1 MKTKVRKINIT
12 SLKCIT
18 LVAKLFQSSRR
29 IVVMDIYHIGQQL
42 GKIKPWVWLITGS
55 IILSGCSIT
64 PTAVKDEAQLNNTYK
79 GLHEVLNAQEAINH
93 KITLS
98 EAIART
104 LKYNLDHRVQ
114 QAQLMLESGNLK
126 AAYMEM
132 LPAVNLGVDYS
143 FRNNELI
150 QNLVDSNGNVV
161 SGDQSFTPREVLNQS
176 YGLQWSFLDL
186 GLSYTR
192 AQQQA
197 NRVMIAEEERRKI
210 TQQLVQEVVSAYW
223 KAWTAQSMI
232 AEVTRF
238 KEKAELALQRSK
250 EAADKKANTP
260 QIELDYQQV
269 LIKAIRKINQLNA
282 QIIDAKAN
290 LLRLMNAA
298 PSSEFELSN
307 PGSNLAQ
314 LPNILPQFEKM
325 DTLALIYRP
334 ELRQASYQ
342 AEIAK
347 KGIQAAI
354 INMLPGIDFSFGY
367 NVTNNEFMK
376 NQYWWGG
383 NIGASLNLIQTVLS
397 GPYAI
402 NLANQTHSFE
412 QLKQIATTI
421 TVLTQVRIAYTNYL
435 LWQEDANYAVQ
446 EAKVSMALFEHAEK
460 LEKVNQ
466 GNEQIT
472 IRRGV
477 EAISAQFDK
486 DVTLAR
492 AHEALSKLY
501 QSIGL
506 DILSSDVRNLPL
518 ADIEKKVSAVLEA
531 QSQGEFNAELDKAY
545 AKVKPTLD
553 TIKHEMQLSADHQT
567 GVNHPEQVEQ
577 TGQDAMD
584 NNSNDTTAKQ
594 KTSSLPENTTK

>member
-1 MKTKVRKINIT
+1 MSCSV
-12 SLKCIT
+12 
-18 LVAKLFQSSRR
+18 
-29 IVVMDIYHIGQQL
+29 
-42 GKIKPWVWLITGS
+42 
-55 IILSGCSIT
+55 SIT
-64 PTAVKDEAQLNNTYK
+64 PKAIENEAQLNNTYK
-79 GLHEVLNAQEAINH
+79 GLHEILSAQQPINH

-132 LPAVNLGVDYS
+132 LPALNVGVDYS

-150 QNLVDSNGNVV
+150 QNLVNSNGQTTP
-161 SGDQSFTPREVLNQS
+161 GDQSFTPREILNQS
-176 YGLQWSFLDL
+176 YGLQWSLLDL

-210 TQQLVQEVVSAYW
+210 VQQLVQEVVTTYW
-223 KAWTAQSMI
+223 KAWTAQTMLS
-232 AEVTRF
+232 EVLRF
-238 KEKAELALQRSK
+238 KEKAELALKRSK
-250 EAADKKANTP
+250 EAESKKINTP

-282 QIIDAKAN
+282 QIMDASAN
-290 LLRLMNAA
+290 LKRLMNV
-298 PSSEFELSN
+298 SSNSQFELTD
-307 PGSNLAQ
+307 PGVPLAG
-314 LPNILPQFEKM
+314 LPTIAPQFEKM

-342 AEIAK
+342 TEIAR

-354 INMLPGIDFSFGY
+354 INMLPGIDFNFGY

-383 NIGASLNLIQTVLS
+383 NIGASLNLIQTVLA

-412 QLKQIATTI
+412 QLRQIASTV

-435 LWQEDANYAVQ
+435 LWQEDAAYAVK
-446 EAKVSMALFEHAEK
+446 EADVSIALLEYAEK
-460 LEKVNQ
+460 LEQTNK

-472 IRRGV
+472 IRRGI

-486 DVTLAR
+486 NVTLAR

-506 DILSSDVRNLPL
+506 DIMPADARNLPL
-518 ADIEKKVSAVLEA
+518 PELEKKVAVILKA
-531 QSQGEFNAELDKAY
+531 QSQGEFNVQINKAY
-545 AKVKPTLD
+545 AEVKPTLD
-553 TIKHEMQLSADHQT
+553 RIKAEMLEEEK
-567 GVNHPEQVEQ
+567 EQ
-577 TGQDAMD
+577 M
-584 NNSNDTTAKQ
+584 S
-594 KTSSLPENTTK
+594 KTSAPVKKDTKSTSKKTASTVAMPKPQSTVTKK

>member
-1 MKTKVRKINIT
+1 MDNPANKLTRSIKLLPIALAALVIT
-12 SLKCIT
+12 
-18 LVAKLFQSSRR
+18 
-29 IVVMDIYHIGQQL
+29 
-42 GKIKPWVWLITGS
+42 
-55 IILSGCSIT
+55 GCSIT
-64 PTAVKDEAQLNNTYK
+64 PKAVDHETQLNNTYK
-79 GLHEVLNAQEAINH
+79 GLHNAFNAQQAIDH

-104 LKYNLDHRVQ
+104 LKYNLDHKVQ

-132 LPAVNLGVDYS
+132 LPALNAGVDYS
-143 FRNNELI
+143 FRNNDLI
-150 QNLVDSNGNVV
+150 QNLVDSNGTTQN
-161 SGDQSFTPREVLNQS
+161 GEQSFTPREVINQS
-176 YGLQWSFLDL
+176 YGLQWSLLDL

-210 TQQLVQEVVSAYW
+210 TQQLIQEVVSAYW
-223 KAWTAQSMI
+223 KAWTAQTMI
-232 AEVTRF
+232 SEVTRF
-238 KEKAELALQRSK
+238 KEKAELALKRSK
-250 EAADKKANTP
+250 EAANSKANTP

-282 QIIDAKAN
+282 QIADAKSTLA
-290 LLRLMNAA
+290 RLMNAS
-298 PSSEFELSN
+298 PDSKFELTN
-307 PGSNLAQ
+307 PGTDLAQ
-314 LPNILPQFEKM
+314 LPDINPQFEKM

-354 INMLPGIDFSFGY
+354 INMLPGIDFTFGY
-367 NVTNNEFMK
+367 NATNNEFMR

-383 NIGASLNLIQTVLS
+383 NIGASLNLIQTVLT

-402 NLANQTHSFE
+402 SLANQTHSFE

-435 LWQEDANYAVQ
+435 LWQEDAHYAVQ
-446 EAKVSMALFEHAEK
+446 EAKVSMALFDHAEK
-460 LEKVNQ
+460 LEKANQ

-472 IRRGV
+472 IRRGI

-506 DILSSDVRNLPL
+506 DIMPAEARNMPL
-518 ADIEKKVSAVLEA
+518 AELEKKVSTVLKA
-531 QSQGEFNAELDKAY
+531 QSQGEFNSEINKAY
-545 AKVKPTLD
+545 ADIKPTLD
-553 TIKHEMQLSADHQT
+553 KIKANMLAEEKAQT
-567 GVNHPEQVEQ
+567 TKAKTPTNVTPTANSK
-577 TGQDAMD
+577 DSKD
-584 NNSNDTTAKQ
+584 NKVSNAAPA
-594 KTSSLPENTTK
+594 TSSSSVKAGKTANTTNTK

>member
-1 MKTKVRKINIT
+1 MGAHKKESGCKKGLCVKQIA
-12 SLKCIT
+12 L
-18 LVAKLFQSSRR
+18 LF
-29 IVVMDIYHIGQQL
+29 V
-42 GKIKPWVWLITGS
+42 PLIMA
-55 IILSGCSIT
+55 GCSIT
-64 PTAVKDEAQLNNTYK
+64 PTAIDNQTQLNNTYK
-79 GLHEVLNAQEAINH
+79 GLHDALNAQKPINH

-104 LKYNLDHRVQ
+104 LKYNLDHKVQ

-132 LPAVNLGVDYS
+132 LPALNAGVDYS
-143 FRNNELI
+143 FRNNDLI
-150 QNLVDSNGNVV
+150 QNLVNSDGQVV
-161 SGDQSFTPREVLNQS
+161 SGEQSFTPREVINQS
-176 YGLQWSFLDL
+176 YGLQWSLLDL

-210 TQQLVQEVVSAYW
+210 TQQLIQEVVSAYW
-223 KAWTAQSMI
+223 KAWTAQTMI
-232 AEVTRF
+232 GEVNRF
-238 KEKAELALQRSK
+238 KAKAELALKRSK
-250 EAADKKANTP
+250 EAASSKANTP

-282 QIIDAKAN
+282 QIADAKAT
-290 LLRLMNAA
+290 LARLMNA
-298 PSSEFELSN
+298 SLDSKFELTN
-307 PGSNLAQ
+307 PGTDLAQ
-314 LPNILPQFEKM
+314 LPDINPQFEKM

-354 INMLPGIDFSFGY
+354 VNMLPGIDFIFGY
-367 NVTNNEFMK
+367 NATNNQFMK
-376 NQYWWGG
+376 NQYWLGG
-383 NIGASLNLIQTVLS
+383 NIGASLNLIQTVLT

-402 NLANQTHSFE
+402 SLANQTHSFE

-435 LWQEDANYAVQ
+435 LWQEDAHYAVQ
-446 EAKVSMALFEHAEK
+446 EAKVSMSLFEHAEK
-460 LEKVNQ
+460 LEKANQ

-472 IRRGV
+472 IRRGI

-506 DILSSDVRNLPL
+506 DIMPAEARNMPL
-518 ADIEKKVSAVLEA
+518 VELEEKVTSVLKA
-531 QSQGEFNAELDKAY
+531 QSQGEFNQEIDKAY
-545 AKVKPTLD
+545 ADIKPTLD
-553 TIKHEMQLSADHQT
+553 KIKSDMLLERSEKDKIADKEKTEVPDNKGDSSAK
-567 GVNHPEQVEQ
+567 
-577 TGQDAMD
+577 D
-584 NNSNDTTAKQ
+584 NAKI
-594 KTSSLPENTTK
+594 KNKKSS

>member
-1 MKTKVRKINIT
+1 MKSDNEGKTGIN
-12 SLKCIT
+12 LKLLPIALLT
-18 LVAKLFQSSRR
+18 LFV
-29 IVVMDIYHIGQQL
+29 
-42 GKIKPWVWLITGS
+42 T
-55 IILSGCSIT
+55 GCSIT
-64 PTAVKDEAQLNNTYK
+64 PKAIENEAQLNNTYK
-79 GLHEVLNAQEAINH
+79 GLREVLNTQQPIDH

-132 LPAVNLGVDYS
+132 LPALNVGVDYS

-150 QNLVDSNGNVV
+150 QNLVDSNGQV
-161 SGDQSFTPREVLNQS
+161 SPGGQSYTPREILNQS
-176 YGLQWSFLDL
+176 YGLEWSLLDL
-186 GLSYTR
+186 GLSFTR

-210 TQQLVQEVVSAYW
+210 VQQLVQEVVTTYW
-223 KAWTAQSMI
+223 KAWTAQTMLS
-232 AEVTRF
+232 EVLRF
-238 KEKAELALQRSK
+238 KEKAELALKRSK
-250 EAADKKANTP
+250 EAESKKINTP

-282 QIIDAKAN
+282 QIMDASAN
-290 LLRLMNAA
+290 LKRLMNV
-298 PSSEFELSN
+298 SSGSQFELSD
-307 PGSNLAQ
+307 PGVPLAG
-314 LPNILPQFEKM
+314 LPTISPQFEKM

-342 AEIAK
+342 TEIAK

-354 INMLPGIDFSFGY
+354 INMLPGIDFNFGY

-383 NIGASLNLIQTVLS
+383 NIGASLNLIQTVLA

-412 QLKQIATTI
+412 QLRQIASTV

-435 LWQEDANYAVQ
+435 LWQEDAAYAVK
-446 EAKVSMALFEHAEK
+446 EADVSMALLEYAEK
-460 LEKVNQ
+460 LEQTNK

-472 IRRGV
+472 IRRGI

-486 DVTLAR
+486 NVTLAR

-501 QSIGL
+501 QSVGL
-506 DILSSDVRNLPL
+506 DIMPADARNLPL
-518 ADIEKKVSAVLEA
+518 PELEKKVAVILKA
-531 QSQGEFNAELDKAY
+531 QSQGEFNVQINKAY
-545 AKVKPTLD
+545 TEVKPILD
-553 TIKHEMQLSADHQT
+553 RIKAEMLEEEKEQMSKTSAPVKKDTKFISKKNSQRGSNAKTPKYSHQKIMDSDCLSAH
-567 GVNHPEQVEQ
+567 
-577 TGQDAMD
+577 
-584 NNSNDTTAKQ
+584 
-594 KTSSLPENTTK
+594 LPLIPLFSQEVCEAG

>member
-1 MKTKVRKINIT
+1 MAVAALVIT
-12 SLKCIT
+12 
-18 LVAKLFQSSRR
+18 
-29 IVVMDIYHIGQQL
+29 
-42 GKIKPWVWLITGS
+42 
-55 IILSGCSIT
+55 GCSIT
-64 PTAVKDEAQLNNTYK
+64 PKAIDHETQLNNTYK
-79 GLHEVLNAQEAINH
+79 GLHDALNAQQPINH

-104 LKYNLDHRVQ
+104 LKYNLDHKVQ

-132 LPAVNLGVDYS
+132 LPALNASVDYS
-143 FRNNELI
+143 FRNNDLI
-150 QNLVDSNGNVV
+150 QNLVNSDGQVV
-161 SGDQSFTPREVLNQS
+161 SGEQSFTPREVINQS
-176 YGLQWSFLDL
+176 YGLQWSLLDL

-210 TQQLVQEVVSAYW
+210 TQQLIQEVVSAYW
-223 KAWTAQSMI
+223 KAWTAQTMI
-232 AEVTRF
+232 SEVNRF
-238 KEKAELALQRSK
+238 KEKAELALKRSK
-250 EAADKKANTP
+250 EAASSKANTP

-282 QIIDAKAN
+282 QIADAKAT
-290 LLRLMNAA
+290 LARLMNA
-298 PSSEFELSN
+298 SLDSKFELTN
-307 PGSNLAQ
+307 PGTDLAQ
-314 LPNILPQFEKM
+314 LPDINPQFAKM

-342 AEIAK
+342 AEIAR

-354 INMLPGIDFSFGY
+354 INMLPGIDFNFGY
-367 NVTNNEFMK
+367 NATNNEFMK
-376 NQYWWGG
+376 NQYWLGG
-383 NIGASLNLIQTVLS
+383 NIGASLNLIQTVLT

-402 NLANQTHSFE
+402 NLANETHSFE

-421 TVLTQVRIAYTNYL
+421 TVLTQVRVAYTNYL
-435 LWQEDANYAVQ
+435 LWQEDAHYAVQ
-446 EAKVSMALFEHAEK
+446 EAKVSMSLFEHAEK
-460 LEKVNQ
+460 LEKANQ

-472 IRRGV
+472 IRRGI

-506 DILSSDVRNLPL
+506 DIMPAEARNMPL
-518 ADIEKKVSAVLEA
+518 AELEKKVSTVLKA
-531 QSQGEFNAELDKAY
+531 QSQGEFNREINKAY
-545 AKVKPTLD
+545 DDIKPTLD
-553 TIKHEMQLSADHQT
+553 KIKAQMLAEEKEKT
-567 GVNHPEQVEQ
+567 VNNKASKP
-577 TGQDAMD
+577 TTSPA
-584 NNSNDTTAKQ
+584 SNTAK
-594 KTSSLPENTTK
+594 ENTK

>member
-1 MKTKVRKINIT
+1 MEI
-12 SLKCIT
+12 
-18 LVAKLFQSSRR
+18 SRLHQHVGR
-29 IVVMDIYHIGQQL
+29 V
-42 GKIKPWVWLITGS
+42 KPFVWLTTVTIF
-55 IILSGCSIT
+55 LSGCSIS
-64 PTAVKDEAQLNNTYK
+64 PQAVKNEVQLNNTYK
-79 GLHEVLNAQEAINH
+79 GLHEILNTQPPINH
-93 KITLS
+93 EITLP

-114 QAQLMLESGNLK
+114 QAQLMIESGNLK

-132 LPAVNLGVDYS
+132 LPALNANIGYS

-150 QNLVDSNGNVV
+150 QNLVDSNGQVV
-161 SGDQSFTPREVLNQS
+161 SGDRSFTPREVLSQS
-176 YGLQWSFLDL
+176 YGLQWSLLDL
-186 GLSYTR
+186 GLGYTR
-192 AQQQA
+192 AEQQA

-210 TQQLVQEVVSAYW
+210 MQKLVQEVISVYW
-223 KAWTAQSMI
+223 KAWIAQSMI
-232 AEVTRF
+232 AEVARF
-238 KEKAELALQRSK
+238 KEKVELALRRSQ
-250 EAADKKANTP
+250 EAVDKKVNTP
-260 QIELDYQQV
+260 QVELDYQQD
-269 LIKAIRKINQLNA
+269 LIKAIRRINQLTA
-282 QIIDAKAN
+282 QIVDAKAN
-290 LLRLMNAA
+290 LMRLMNASPNSNFA
-298 PSSEFELSN
+298 LTN

-347 KGIQAAI
+347 KGIKAAI
-354 INMLPGIDFSFGY
+354 MNMLPGIDFNFGY

-383 NIGASLNLIQTVLS
+383 NIGASLNLIQTVLAS
-397 GPYAI
+397 PYAI
-402 NLANQTHSFE
+402 SLANQIHSFE

-421 TVLTQVRIAYTNYL
+421 TVLTQVRVAYMNYL
-435 LWQEDANYAVQ
+435 LWQEDASYAVQ

-460 LEKVNQ
+460 LEQINQ

-492 AHEALSKLY
+492 AYEALSKLY

-506 DILSSDVRNLPL
+506 DLLFIEVRDLPL
-518 ADIEKKVSAVLEA
+518 AEIEKKVSSLLKA
-531 QSQGEFNAELDKAY
+531 QSHGEFNAEINKAY
-545 AKVKPTLD
+545 AEVEPTLD
-553 TIKHEMQLSADHQT
+553 KIKHEMQLASENQAIADKPKLDKTEATIMKKNTNETTFDQ
-567 GVNHPEQVEQ
+567 
-577 TGQDAMD
+577 
-584 NNSNDTTAKQ
+584 NNPR
-594 KTSSLPENTTK
+594 LPKKAPK

>member
-1 MKTKVRKINIT
+1 MDNPANKLTRSIKLLPIALAALVIT
-12 SLKCIT
+12 
-18 LVAKLFQSSRR
+18 
-29 IVVMDIYHIGQQL
+29 
-42 GKIKPWVWLITGS
+42 
-55 IILSGCSIT
+55 GCSIT
-64 PTAVKDEAQLNNTYK
+64 PKAVDHETQLNNTYK
-79 GLHEVLNAQEAINH
+79 GLHNAFNAQQAIDH

-104 LKYNLDHRVQ
+104 LKYNLDHKVQ

-132 LPAVNLGVDYS
+132 LPALNAGVDYS
-143 FRNNELI
+143 FRNNDLI
-150 QNLVDSNGNVV
+150 QNLVDSNGTTQN
-161 SGDQSFTPREVLNQS
+161 GEQSFTPREVINQS
-176 YGLQWSFLDL
+176 YGLQWSLLDL

-210 TQQLVQEVVSAYW
+210 TQQLIQEVVSAYW
-223 KAWTAQSMI
+223 KAWTAQTMI
-232 AEVTRF
+232 SEVTRF
-238 KEKAELALQRSK
+238 KEKAELALKRSK
-250 EAADKKANTP
+250 EAASSKANTP

-282 QIIDAKAN
+282 QIADAKAT
-290 LLRLMNAA
+290 LARLMNAS
-298 PSSEFELSN
+298 PDSKFELTN
-307 PGSNLAQ
+307 PGTDLAQ
-314 LPNILPQFEKM
+314 LPDINPQFEKM

-354 INMLPGIDFSFGY
+354 INMLPGIDFTFGY
-367 NVTNNEFMK
+367 NATNNEFMR

-383 NIGASLNLIQTVLS
+383 NIGASLNLIQTVLT

-402 NLANQTHSFE
+402 SLANQTHSFE

-435 LWQEDANYAVQ
+435 LWQEDAHYAVQ
-446 EAKVSMALFEHAEK
+446 EAKVSMALFDHAEK
-460 LEKVNQ
+460 LEKANQ

-472 IRRGV
+472 IRRGI

-506 DILSSDVRNLPL
+506 DIMPAEARNMPL
-518 ADIEKKVSAVLEA
+518 AELEKKVSTVLKA
-531 QSQGEFNAELDKAY
+531 QSQGEFNSEINKAY
-545 AKVKPTLD
+545 ADIKPTLD
-553 TIKHEMQLSADHQT
+553 KIKANMLAEEKAQT
-567 GVNHPEQVEQ
+567 TKAAKTTNVTPAANSK
-577 TGQDAMD
+577 DSKD
-584 NNSNDTTAKQ
+584 NKVSNATPA
-594 KTSSLPENTTK
+594 TSSSSVKAGKTANTTNTK

>member
-1 MKTKVRKINIT
+1 MKKQHQKSKAHLKVKSWLWLIAGG
-12 SLKCIT
+12 IT
-18 LVAKLFQSSRR
+18 L
-29 IVVMDIYHIGQQL
+29 
-42 GKIKPWVWLITGS
+42 T
-55 IILSGCSIT
+55 GCSIT
-64 PTAVKDEAQLNNTYK
+64 PTAVTNEAQLNNTYK
-79 GLHEVLNAQEAINH
+79 GLHEAIENQQEINR
-93 KITLS
+93 KVTLA

-104 LKYNLDHRVQ
+104 LKYNLDHKVQ

-132 LPAVNLGVDYS
+132 LPALNAGVDYS

-161 SGDQSFTPREVLNQS
+161 SGDQSYTPREVLNQS
-176 YGLQWSFLDL
+176 YGLQWSLLDL

-197 NRVMIAEEERRKI
+197 NRVMIAEEERRRV
-210 TQQLVQEVVSAYW
+210 TQQLIQEVVSAYW
-223 KAWTAQSMI
+223 KAWTAQSMKE
-232 AEVTRF
+232 EVVRF
-238 KEKAELALQRSK
+238 KAKAELALQRSK
-250 EAADKKANTP
+250 EASEKKVNTP

-282 QIIDAKAN
+282 QIADAKAT
-290 LLRLMNAA
+290 LVRLMNVK
-298 PSSEFELSN
+298 PGSEFELAS
-307 PGSNLAQ
+307 PTKDLID
-314 LPNILPQFEKM
+314 LPDISPQFEKM
-325 DTLALIYRP
+325 DTLALVYRP

-342 AEIAK
+342 AEIAR

-354 INMLPGIDFSFGY
+354 VNMLPGIDFSFGY

-383 NIGASLNLIQTVLS
+383 NIGASLNLIQTVLT

-402 NLANQTHSFE
+402 KLANEVHSFE
-412 QLKQIATTI
+412 QLKQIATTMA
-421 TVLTQVRIAYTNYL
+421 VLTQVRVAYVNYL
-435 LWQEDANYAVQ
+435 LWQEDARYAIQ

-460 LEKVNQ
+460 LEKASQ

-486 DVTLAR
+486 DVSLAR

-506 DILSSDVRNLPL
+506 DILPADARYLPL
-518 ADIEKKVSAVLEA
+518 DELEKKVQVILKE
-531 QSQGEFNAELDKAY
+531 QSQGQFNGAINKAY
-545 AKVKPTLD
+545 DGLKPTLD
-553 TIKHEMQLSADHQT
+553 KIKAQMLKDEKMTEIIKTPEIKEMKEPPPSQATD
-567 GVNHPEQVEQ
+567 
-577 TGQDAMD
+577 
-584 NNSNDTTAKQ
+584 K
-594 KTSSLPENTTK
+594 

>member
-1 MKTKVRKINIT
+1 M
-12 SLKCIT
+12 
-18 LVAKLFQSSRR
+18 
-29 IVVMDIYHIGQQL
+29 
-42 GKIKPWVWLITGS
+42 PLIMA
-55 IILSGCSIT
+55 GCSIT
-64 PTAVKDEAQLNNTYK
+64 PTAVDHETQLNNTYK
-79 GLHEVLNAQEAINH
+79 GLHNAFNAQQAINH

-104 LKYNLDHRVQ
+104 LKYNLDHKVQ

-132 LPAVNLGVDYS
+132 LPALNMGVDYS
-143 FRNNELI
+143 FRNNDLI
-150 QNLVDSNGNVV
+150 QNLVDSNGQVV
-161 SGDQSFTPREVLNQS
+161 SGDQSFTPREVINQS
-176 YGLQWSFLDL
+176 YGLQWSLLDL

-210 TQQLVQEVVSAYW
+210 TQQLIQEVVSAYW
-223 KAWTAQSMI
+223 KAWTAQTMI
-232 AEVTRF
+232 SEVTRF
-238 KEKAELALQRSK
+238 KEKAELALKRSK
-250 EAADKKANTP
+250 EAASSKANTP

-282 QIIDAKAN
+282 QIADAKAT
-290 LLRLMNAA
+290 LARLMNA
-298 PSSEFELSN
+298 SLGSEFELTN
-307 PGSNLAQ
+307 PGTDLAQ
-314 LPNILPQFEKM
+314 LPDINPQFEKM

-354 INMLPGIDFSFGY
+354 VNMLPGIDFTFGY
-367 NVTNNEFMK
+367 NATNNEFMK
-376 NQYWWGG
+376 NQYWLGG
-383 NIGASLNLIQTVLS
+383 NIGASLNLIQTVLT

-435 LWQEDANYAVQ
+435 LWQEDAHYAVQ
-446 EAKVSMALFEHAEK
+446 EAKVSMSLFEHAEK
-460 LEKVNQ
+460 LEKANQ

-472 IRRGV
+472 IRRGI

-506 DILSSDVRNLPL
+506 DIMPAEARNMPL
-518 ADIEKKVSAVLEA
+518 AELEKKVTSVLKA
-531 QSQGEFNAELDKAY
+531 QSQGEFNHQIDKAY
-545 AKVKPTLD
+545 ADIKPTLD
-553 TIKHEMQLSADHQT
+553 KIKSDMLLERSERDKSEDQEKPKVLDNKEDASAK
-567 GVNHPEQVEQ
+567 
-577 TGQDAMD
+577 D
-584 NNSNDTTAKQ
+584 NAKI
-594 KTSSLPENTTK
+594 KE

>member
-1 MKTKVRKINIT
+1 MKKQHQKSKPHLKVK
-12 SLKCIT
+12 SWL
-18 LVAKLFQSSRR
+18 
-29 IVVMDIYHIGQQL
+29 
-42 GKIKPWVWLITGS
+42 WLIAGGMT
-55 IILSGCSIT
+55 LTGCSIT
-64 PTAVKDEAQLNNTYK
+64 PTAVTNESQLNNTYK
-79 GLHEVLNAQEAINH
+79 GLHQAIDSQQEISH
-93 KITLS
+93 QVTLA

-104 LKYNLDHRVQ
+104 LKYNLDHKVQ

-132 LPAVNLGVDYS
+132 LPALNASVDYS

-161 SGDQSFTPREVLNQS
+161 SGDQRFTPREVINQS
-176 YGLQWSFLDL
+176 DGLQWSLLDL

-197 NRVMIAEEERRKI
+197 NRVMIAEEERRRV
-210 TQQLVQEVVSAYW
+210 TQQLIQEVVSAYW
-223 KAWTAQSMI
+223 KAWTAQSMKE
-232 AEVTRF
+232 EVERF
-238 KEKAELALQRSK
+238 KAKAELALQRSK
-250 EAADKKANTP
+250 EASEKKVNTP

-282 QIIDAKAN
+282 QIADAKAT
-290 LLRLMNAA
+290 LVRLMNVK
-298 PSSEFELSN
+298 PGSEFELAS
-307 PGSNLAQ
+307 PTKDLID
-314 LPNILPQFEKM
+314 LPDISPQFEKM
-325 DTLALIYRP
+325 DTLALVYRP

-342 AEIAK
+342 AEIAR

-354 INMLPGIDFSFGY
+354 VNMLPGIDFSFGY

-383 NIGASLNLIQTVLS
+383 NIGASLNLIQTVLT

-402 NLANQTHSFE
+402 KLANEVHSFE
-412 QLKQIATTI
+412 QLKQIATTMA
-421 TVLTQVRIAYTNYL
+421 VLTQVRIAYVNYL
-435 LWQEDANYAVQ
+435 LWQEDARYAIQ

-460 LEKVNQ
+460 LEKASQ

-486 DVTLAR
+486 DVSLAR

-506 DILSSDVRNLPL
+506 DILPADARYLPL
-518 ADIEKKVSAVLEA
+518 DELEKKVQVILKE
-531 QSQGEFNAELDKAY
+531 QSQGQFNGAINKAY
-545 AKVKPTLD
+545 DGLKPTLD
-553 TIKHEMQLSADHQT
+553 KIKAQMLKDEKMTEIIKTPEIKEMKEM
-567 GVNHPEQVEQ
+567 NE
-577 TGQDAMD
+577 
-584 NNSNDTTAKQ
+584 
-594 KTSSLPENTTK
+594 TKERNEMKEPPPSQSTDK

>member
-1 MKTKVRKINIT
+1 MALIIQYGALKIMKKQHQKSKAHLKVKSWLWLIAGG
-12 SLKCIT
+12 IT
-18 LVAKLFQSSRR
+18 L
-29 IVVMDIYHIGQQL
+29 
-42 GKIKPWVWLITGS
+42 T
-55 IILSGCSIT
+55 GCSIT
-64 PTAVKDEAQLNNTYK
+64 PTAVTNEAQLNNTYK
-79 GLHEVLNAQEAINH
+79 GLHEAIENQQEINR
-93 KITLS
+93 KVTLA

-104 LKYNLDHRVQ
+104 LKYNLDHKVQ

-132 LPAVNLGVDYS
+132 LPALNAGVDYS

-161 SGDQSFTPREVLNQS
+161 SGDQSYTPREVLNQS
-176 YGLQWSFLDL
+176 YGLQWSLLDL

-197 NRVMIAEEERRKI
+197 NRVMIAEEERRRV
-210 TQQLVQEVVSAYW
+210 TQQLIQEVVSAYW
-223 KAWTAQSMI
+223 KAWTAQSMKE
-232 AEVTRF
+232 EVVRF
-238 KEKAELALQRSK
+238 KAKAELALQRSK
-250 EAADKKANTP
+250 EASEKKVNTP

-282 QIIDAKAN
+282 QIADAKAT
-290 LLRLMNAA
+290 LVRLMNVK
-298 PSSEFELSN
+298 PGSEFELAS
-307 PGSNLAQ
+307 PTKDLID
-314 LPNILPQFEKM
+314 LPDISPQFEKM
-325 DTLALIYRP
+325 DTLALVYRP

-342 AEIAK
+342 AEIAR

-354 INMLPGIDFSFGY
+354 VNMLPGIDFSFGY

-383 NIGASLNLIQTVLS
+383 NIGASLNLIQTVLT

-402 NLANQTHSFE
+402 KLANEVHSFE
-412 QLKQIATTI
+412 QLKQIATTMA
-421 TVLTQVRIAYTNYL
+421 VLTQVRVAYVNYL
-435 LWQEDANYAVQ
+435 LWQEDARYAIQ

-460 LEKVNQ
+460 LEKASQ

-486 DVTLAR
+486 DVSLAR

-506 DILSSDVRNLPL
+506 DILPADARYLPL
-518 ADIEKKVSAVLEA
+518 DELEKKVQVILKE
-531 QSQGEFNAELDKAY
+531 QSQGQFNGAINKAY
-545 AKVKPTLD
+545 DGLKPTLD
-553 TIKHEMQLSADHQT
+553 KIKAQMLKDEKMTEIIKTPEIKEMKEPPPSQATD
-567 GVNHPEQVEQ
+567 
-577 TGQDAMD
+577 
-584 NNSNDTTAKQ
+584 K
-594 KTSSLPENTTK
+594 

>member
-1 MKTKVRKINIT
+1 MNGTNQRLLFSSKLL
-12 SLKCIT
+12 SLLLC
-18 LVAKLFQSSRR
+18 
-29 IVVMDIYHIGQQL
+29 
-42 GKIKPWVWLITGS
+42 
-55 IILSGCSIT
+55 LSFIAGCSIT
-64 PTAVKDEAQLNNTYK
+64 PTEVTNESQLNNTYK
-79 GLHEVLNAQEAINH
+79 GLHQAIDSQEQINH
-93 KITLS
+93 KVTLS

-104 LKYNLDHRVQ
+104 LKYNLDHKVQ

-132 LPAVNLGVDYS
+132 LPALNTGVDYS

-161 SGDQSFTPREVLNQS
+161 SGDQSFTPREVINQS
-176 YGLQWSFLDL
+176 YGLQWSLLDL

-197 NRVMIAEEERRKI
+197 NRVMIAEEERRRV
-210 TQQLVQEVVSAYW
+210 TQQLIQEVVSAYW
-223 KAWTAQSMI
+223 KAWTAQSMKE
-232 AEVTRF
+232 EVERF
-238 KEKAELALQRSK
+238 KAKAELALQRSK
-250 EAADKKANTP
+250 EASDKKVNRP

-282 QIIDAKAN
+282 QIMDAKSN
-290 LLRLMNAA
+290 LIRLMNAK
-298 PSSEFELSN
+298 PTSQFELAS
-307 PGSNLAQ
+307 PTKALMD
-314 LPNILPQFEKM
+314 LPAISPQFEKM
-325 DTLALIYRP
+325 DTLALVYRP

-383 NIGASLNLIQTVLS
+383 NIGASLNLIQTVLT

-402 NLANQTHSFE
+402 KLANEVHSFE
-412 QLKQIATTI
+412 QLKQIATTMA
-421 TVLTQVRIAYTNYL
+421 VLTQVRVAYVNYL
-435 LWQEDANYAVQ
+435 LWQEDARYSVQ
-446 EAKVSMALFEHAEK
+446 EAKVSMALFDNAEK
-460 LEKVNQ
+460 LEKANQ

-486 DVTLAR
+486 DISLAR

-501 QSIGL
+501 QSIG
-506 DILSSDVRNLPL
+506 IDVLPTNARYLPL
-518 ADIEKKVSAVLEA
+518 AELQKQVQVLLTA
-531 QSQGEFNAELDKAY
+531 QSKGQFNQAVDKAY
-545 AKVKPTLD
+545 NELKPTLD
-553 TIKHEMQLSADHQT
+553 KVKAQMLKNKEMTEITQT
-567 GVNHPEQVEQ
+567 PEMKESKETPSQ
-577 TGQDAMD
+577 TTGK
-584 NNSNDTTAKQ
+584 S
-594 KTSSLPENTTK
+594 

>member
-1 MKTKVRKINIT
+1 MDNPANKLTRSIKLLPIALAALVIT
-12 SLKCIT
+12 
-18 LVAKLFQSSRR
+18 
-29 IVVMDIYHIGQQL
+29 
-42 GKIKPWVWLITGS
+42 
-55 IILSGCSIT
+55 GCSIT
-64 PTAVKDEAQLNNTYK
+64 PKAVDHETQLNNTYK
-79 GLHEVLNAQEAINH
+79 GLHNAFNAQQAIDH

-104 LKYNLDHRVQ
+104 LKYNLDHKVQ

-132 LPAVNLGVDYS
+132 LPALNAGVDYS
-143 FRNNELI
+143 FRNNDLI
-150 QNLVDSNGNVV
+150 QNLVNSDGQVV
-161 SGDQSFTPREVLNQS
+161 SGEQSFTPREVINQS
-176 YGLQWSFLDL
+176 YGLQWSLLDL

-210 TQQLVQEVVSAYW
+210 TQQLIQEVVSAYW
-223 KAWTAQSMI
+223 KAWTAQTMI
-232 AEVTRF
+232 SEVTRF
-238 KEKAELALQRSK
+238 KEKAELALKRSK
-250 EAADKKANTP
+250 EAASSKANTP

-282 QIIDAKAN
+282 QIADAKAT
-290 LLRLMNAA
+290 LARLMNAS
-298 PSSEFELSN
+298 PDSKFELTN
-307 PGSNLAQ
+307 PGTDLAQ
-314 LPNILPQFEKM
+314 LPDINPQFEKM

-354 INMLPGIDFSFGY
+354 INMLPGIDFTFGY
-367 NVTNNEFMK
+367 NATNNEFMK

-383 NIGASLNLIQTVLS
+383 NIGASLNLIQTVLT

-402 NLANQTHSFE
+402 SLANQTHSFE

-435 LWQEDANYAVQ
+435 LWQEDAHYAVQ
-446 EAKVSMALFEHAEK
+446 EAKVSMALFDHAEK
-460 LEKVNQ
+460 LEKANQ

-472 IRRGV
+472 IRRGI

-506 DILSSDVRNLPL
+506 DIMPAEARNMPL
-518 ADIEKKVSAVLEA
+518 AELEKKVSTVLKA
-531 QSQGEFNAELDKAY
+531 QSQGEFNSEINKAY
-545 AKVKPTLD
+545 ADIKPTLD
-553 TIKHEMQLSADHQT
+553 KIKANMLAEEKAQT
-567 GVNHPEQVEQ
+567 TKAAKTTNVTPAANSK
-577 TGQDAMD
+577 DSKD
-584 NNSNDTTAKQ
+584 NKVSNTTPA
-594 KTSSLPENTTK
+594 TSSSSVKAGKTANTTNTK

>member
-1 MKTKVRKINIT
+1 MNNQTKN
-12 SLKCIT
+12 
-18 LVAKLFQSSRR
+18 KLTRPVKLLPVIF
-29 IVVMDIYHIGQQL
+29 GA
-42 GKIKPWVWLITGS
+42 LIMT
-55 IILSGCSIT
+55 GCSIT
-64 PTAVKDEAQLNNTYK
+64 PKAVDHETQLNNTYK
-79 GLHEVLNAQEAINH
+79 GLHEALKSQQPINH
-93 KITLS
+93 RITLS

-104 LKYNLDHRVQ
+104 LKYNLDHKVQ

-132 LPAVNLGVDYS
+132 LPALNAGVDYS
-143 FRNNELI
+143 FRNNDLI
-150 QNLVDSNGNVV
+150 QNLVNSNGQVV
-161 SGDQSFTPREVLNQS
+161 SGEQSFTPREVINQS
-176 YGLQWSFLDL
+176 YGLQWSLLDL

-210 TQQLVQEVVSAYW
+210 TQQLIQEVVSAYW
-223 KAWTAQSMI
+223 KAWTAQTMI
-232 AEVTRF
+232 SEVTHF
-238 KEKAELALQRSK
+238 KEKAELALKRSK
-250 EAADKKANTP
+250 EAASKKANTP

-282 QIIDAKAN
+282 QIADAKAN
-290 LLRLMNAA
+290 LARLMNAS
-298 PSSEFELSN
+298 PDSKFELTN
-307 PGSNLAQ
+307 PGTNLAE
-314 LPNILPQFEKM
+314 LPNINPQFEKM

-354 INMLPGIDFSFGY
+354 INMLPGVDFTFGY
-367 NVTNNEFMK
+367 NATNNEFMR

-383 NIGASLNLIQTVLS
+383 NIGASLNLIQTVLT

-402 NLANQTHSFE
+402 SLANQTHSFE

-435 LWQEDANYAVQ
+435 LWQEDAHYAVQ
-446 EAKVSMALFEHAEK
+446 EAKVSMSLFEHAEK
-460 LEKVNQ
+460 LEKANQ

-472 IRRGV
+472 IRRGI

-506 DILSSDVRNLPL
+506 DIMPAEARNMPL
-518 ADIEKKVSAVLEA
+518 AELEKKVSSVLKA
-531 QSQGEFNAELDKAY
+531 QSQGEFNSEINKAY
-545 AKVKPTLD
+545 ADIKPTLD
-553 TIKHEMQLSADHQT
+553 KIKANMLAQEKIQA
-567 GVNHPEQVEQ
+567 EK
-577 TGQDAMD
+577 A
-584 NNSNDTTAKQ
+584 A
-594 KTSSLPENTTK
+594 KTSQTSNSKDNKASTKKVNSSPTKTTKPK